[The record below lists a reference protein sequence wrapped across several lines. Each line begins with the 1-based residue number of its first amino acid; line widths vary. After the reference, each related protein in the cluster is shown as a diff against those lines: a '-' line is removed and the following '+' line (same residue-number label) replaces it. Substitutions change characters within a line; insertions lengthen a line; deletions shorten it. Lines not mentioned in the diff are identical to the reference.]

1 MILGMIGLVVV
12 AMLALIHFKL
22 EEIKTELKYRNTL
35 QEESNEL
42 VQERNNI
49 VNQILQ
55 KQK

>member
-1 MILGMIGLVVV
+1 MIVGMVGLIVVV
-12 AMLALIHFKL
+12 MLALLHFKL
-22 EEIKTELKYRNTL
+22 EEIKIELKYRNTL

-49 VNQILQ
+49 MNQILQ